1 MKLLLDTHIF
11 LWLNSHPQK
20 LSETI
25 LEACANTNNQ
35 LVLSHVSPWEIQI
48 KQQLGKLQLDAP
60 LSKLVETQIDQN
72 NMQMLPIKLKH
83 IYALNTL
90 PAIHKDPFDRL
101 LIAQAGIESMT
112 LVSVDKKIQQY
123 SIEVIC

>member
-1 MKLLLDTHIF
+1 MI
-11 LWLNSHPQK
+11 PQK
-20 LSETI
+20 LSGNI
-25 LEACANTNNQ
+25 LDACANMNNQ
-35 LVLSHVSPWEIQI
+35 LYLSLVSPWEIQI
-48 KQQLGKLQLDAP
+48 KLQLGKLDLDAS

-72 NMQMLPIKLKH
+72 NIQILPIKLKH
-83 IYALNTL
+83 IYALNEL

-112 LVSVDKKIQQY
+112 LVSVDKIIQQY